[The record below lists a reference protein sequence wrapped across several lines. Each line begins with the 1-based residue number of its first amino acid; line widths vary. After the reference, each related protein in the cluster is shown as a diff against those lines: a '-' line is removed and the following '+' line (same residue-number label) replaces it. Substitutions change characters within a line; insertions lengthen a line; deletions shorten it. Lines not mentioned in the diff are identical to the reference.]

1 MKKKNARTEKKWS
14 EYFSFHKIVV
24 YLHSIFRLNLK
35 NGADCSLKERV
46 QKIFWKKFPKNLEV
60 KKNVV
65 PLHSEMVNADVAQLA
80 RAADL

>member
-1 MKKKNARTEKKWS
+1 MFLVSQNSYIFALDFPLKPKKWCGLFFERASTKKIFEKK
-14 EYFSFHKIVV
+14 F
-24 YLHSIFRLNLK
+24 
-35 NGADCSLKERV
+35 A
-46 QKIFWKKFPKNLEV
+46 KNLQV

>member
-1 MKKKNARTEKKWS
+1 MVRIVLWKSEYKKFFEKK
-14 EYFSFHKIVV
+14 F
-24 YLHSIFRLNLK
+24 
-35 NGADCSLKERV
+35 A
-46 QKIFWKKFPKNLEV
+46 KNLQV